1 MQQMLIL
8 FQIANN
14 FPVHALVLQRTM
26 QDDEDL
32 GRDGPVVKV
41 GDVALEDEL

>member
-1 MQQMLIL
+1 
-8 FQIANN
+8 
-14 FPVHALVLQRTM
+14 M

-41 GDVALEDEL
+41 GDVAFEDEL